1 MAPEV
6 PVPTLNQQLGFA
18 EEAKLL
24 LINADDAG
32 MCHAANLGTIR
43 ALEAGMVK
51 STTVMA
57 PCPWVPEIT
66 VFLRANPQFHCG
78 IHLAVTSEWDDYRWG
93 PVAGRERVP
102 SLLDAE
108 GYFFRSEADFFAQ
121 AKHEEVEIEF
131 RAQVERVLALGLQP
145 THLDSHMGA
154 YHWDEDIFQIA
165 KRLAREFGL
174 TMRIGYNPRRLIMRQ
189 EGWAVV
195 DRLWFDTYDV
205 PIGQRKSYYE
215 GFLEQCEPGVTELV
229 IHCGVASDE
238 LTAICGATA
247 AHRTFDMEFFS
258 SPETRQLLA
267 DLNITC
273 IDYRMLQELT
283 NRQLTQDG

>member
-1 MAPEV
+1 MTLEV
-6 PVPTLNQQLGFA
+6 PCPTLNQQLGFA
-18 EEAKLL
+18 EDAKLL

-43 ALEAGMVK
+43 VMEAGMVQ
-51 STTVMA
+51 SATVMA
-57 PCPWVPEIT
+57 PCPWMIEFIHYKRQHPHI
-66 VFLRANPQFHCG
+66 HCG
-78 IHLAVTSEWDDYRWG
+78 IHLTVTSEWDHYRWG

-102 SLLDAE
+102 SLLDDE
-108 GYFFRSEADFFAQ
+108 GCFYHSESDFFAQ
-121 AKHEEVEIEF
+121 ARHDEVEIEF
-131 RAQVERVLALGLQP
+131 RAQIERVIGLGLAP

-165 KRLAREFGL
+165 KRLAREYGL
-174 TMRIGYNPRRLIMRQ
+174 TLRIGYNPRRLVLRQ

-205 PIGQRKSYYE
+205 PLEQRKSYYE

-229 IHCGVASDE
+229 IHCGEASDE
-238 LTAICGATA
+238 LTAICGETA

-258 SPETRQLLA
+258 SPETKKLL
-267 DLNITC
+267 DELKIIC
-273 IDYRMLQELT
+273 INYRMLQELT
-283 NRQLTQDG
+283 IRQLTRDI